1 MPRAGLSRER
11 VVEEAA
17 SVADQVGFDRLT
29 MAAVAERFGVALP
42 SLYKHVGGIDALR
55 RDLAVHGMAVL
66 ADTLRDAAVGR
77 VRGDALTAVA
87 TAYRQFAT
95 DRPGLYA
102 ATVRAPAPDDEEH
115 SSVAQTALDVVVAV
129 MRSYGIDGVDA
140 VHALRML
147 RGALHGFVALDA
159 AGGFGMPESVD
170 DSFDRMVAAFDVI
183 LSEQAS

>member
-102 ATVRAPAPDDEEH
+102 ATVRAPAPDDEE
-115 SSVAQTALDVVVAV
+115 
-129 MRSYGIDGVDA
+129 G
-140 VHALRML
+140 
-147 RGALHGFVALDA
+147 RGNG
-159 AGGFGMPESVD
+159 
-170 DSFDRMVAAFDVI
+170 
-183 LSEQAS
+183 